1 MASTTTI
8 ELNQERQQ
16 ELREE
21 EQVTS
26 HAPQA
31 APAPSPAP
39 SSNRQTEAVEE
50 RETQEEQP
58 KKSGTLQ
65 VEDFYRF
72 DHFNQNSEY
81 KNVKRWHDLRSE
93 FVFEHKEDHTR
104 INVRKHKI
112 IFDNTDR
119 NYAAALDLAQDK
131 GWKSIHIK
139 GRDAEAKAEIWYM
152 AQLRGLETTGYEPT
166 RADRQRLAGALER
179 QKQEAPQE
187 GLDIR
192 PQADAAQ
199 NQDGKAAQPQVREKT
214 AEKAEERAAEK
225 TTDMPAQE
233 ASTATAKKTR
243 GRSKKT
249 AEAEPTQAQ
258 IVESAMKEVV
268 VEAGR
273 VLDLDDKQ
281 ITVLENILSKGI
293 AQAAADGKAVDVKTL
308 ADKVKTVKSKL
319 PVIRT
324 DITKAAQMEQSM
336 VRDRQQAAA
345 AAQQPGRQPTP
356 SRQPQQEIGGR

>member
-31 APAPSPAP
+31 APAPSPAS
-39 SSNRQTEAVEE
+39 SSNRQTEAIEE

-72 DHFNQNSEY
+72 DRFNMQGEY
-81 KNVKRWHDLRSE
+81 KNVKRWHDFRSE
-93 FVFEHKEDHTR
+93 FVFEHKEDHTK

-112 IFDNTDR
+112 TFDNTDR

-139 GRDAEAKAEIWYM
+139 GRDAEAKAEIWYL

-179 QKQEAPQE
+179 QKQE

-192 PQADAAQ
+192 PQADAAK
-199 NQDGKAAQPQVREKT
+199 NQEGKVAEPQVQGKT

-225 TTDMPAQE
+225 TADMPAQE

-243 GRSKKT
+243 GRPKKT

-268 VEAGR
+268 IEAGR

-281 ITVLENILSKGI
+281 ITVLENILTKGI
-293 AQAAADGKAVDVKTL
+293 AQATADGKAVDVKTL

-319 PVIRT
+319 PTIRT

-336 VRDRQQAAA
+336 VKDRQQAAA
-345 AAQQPGRQPTP
+345 QQQPSRQPTP
-356 SRQPQQEIGGR
+356 HRQPQQEIGGR

>member
-31 APAPSPAP
+31 APAPSPAS
-39 SSNRQTEAVEE
+39 SSNRQTEAIEE

-72 DHFNQNSEY
+72 DRFNMQGEY
-81 KNVKRWHDLRSE
+81 KNVKRWHDFRSE
-93 FVFEHKEDHTR
+93 FVFEHKEDHTK

-112 IFDNTDR
+112 TFDNTDR

-139 GRDAEAKAEIWYM
+139 GR
-152 AQLRGLETTGYEPT
+152 
-166 RADRQRLAGALER
+166 
-179 QKQEAPQE
+179 
-187 GLDIR
+187 LDIR
-192 PQADAAQ
+192 PQADAAK
-199 NQDGKAAQPQVREKT
+199 NQEGKVAEPQVQGKN

-225 TTDMPAQE
+225 TADMPAQE

-243 GRSKKT
+243 GRPKKT

-268 VEAGR
+268 IEAGR

-281 ITVLENILSKGI
+281 ITVLENILTKGI
-293 AQAAADGKAVDVKTL
+293 AQAAADGKPVDVKTL

-319 PVIRT
+319 PTIRT

-336 VRDRQQAAA
+336 VKDRQQAAA
-345 AAQQPGRQPTP
+345 QQQPSRQPTP
-356 SRQPQQEIGGR
+356 HRQPQQEIGGR